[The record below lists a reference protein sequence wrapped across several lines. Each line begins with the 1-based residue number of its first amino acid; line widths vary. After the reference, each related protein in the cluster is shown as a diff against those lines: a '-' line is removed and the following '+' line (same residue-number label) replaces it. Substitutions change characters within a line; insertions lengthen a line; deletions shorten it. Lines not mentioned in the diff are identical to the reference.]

1 MSTILLLLIG
11 VALII
16 AVLYFFVFFS
26 EVPDVARERFG
37 ELEALPDELGKWRID
52 EQSAEGHAAREAGLA
67 RELRVCQDTGGGF
80 GANRLLRQV
89 RYRSIESGEIV
100 KVDPDEVV
108 KRRRVRG
115 R

>member
-1 MSTILLLLIG
+1 MSTILLLLIA
-11 VALII
+11 VALIL

-37 ELEALPDELGKWRID
+37 ELETLPGELGKWGTD
-52 EQSAEGHAAREAGLA
+52 EMSSEARAARAEGLA
-67 RELRVCQDTGGGF
+67 REVRVCRDTAGGF

-100 KVDPDEVV
+100 RVDPDEVV
-108 KRRRVRG
+108 KRRRVR
-115 R
+115 RH

>member
-1 MSTILLLLIG
+1 MSTILLLLIA

-37 ELEALPDELGKWRID
+37 QLEALPDELGKWRLD
-52 EQSAEGHAAREAGLA
+52 EKSAEARAARAEGLA

-80 GANRLLRQV
+80 GANKLLRQV

-100 KVDPDEVV
+100 RVEPDEVV
-108 KRRRVRG
+108 KRRRVRH